1 MSHQPDLNAL
11 GQNPQVAALM
21 KDPAALKAMLSSP
34 EVQKLMALLT
44 QQSGGQEKLRGAA
57 RSASQGDTAALSAL
71 LGNLSQSKEGRDTLN
86 KIQGQLNK

>member
-1 MSHQPDLNAL
+1 
-11 GQNPQVAALM
+11 
-21 KDPAALKAMLSSP
+21 
-34 EVQKLMALLT
+34 MALLT

-86 KIQGQLNK
+86 KIQGQLKK